1 MNTEVHRIAD
11 QLRRATEGDAWH
23 GPSLKV
29 LLTGLAAEQ
38 AARRPLAAAHS
49 IWETLLHISAWES
62 AVRRRLA
69 GTAVTLTTEE
79 DWPPVTDTSEAAWAR
94 AQSDV
99 AKARDELVR
108 AIESLSDEDLT
119 GPVPEKPYNVY
130 VMLHGVIQHDCYHTG
145 QIALLR
151 RLTNA

>member
-1 MNTEVHRIAD
+1 MSEIGRIAD

-29 LLTGLAAEQ
+29 LLAGVTAQQ
-38 AARRPLAAAHS
+38 AAQHPPLAAHS

-62 AVRRRLA
+62 AVRRRLS
-69 GTAVTLTTEE
+69 GQAVVLSPEE
-79 DWPPVTDTSEAAWAR
+79 DWPPVTDTSDAAWAR
-94 AQSDV
+94 AQNQV
-99 AKARDELVR
+99 AQVRNDLVS
-108 AIESLSDEDLT
+108 AIESLSDEDLA
-119 GPVPEKPYNVY
+119 GSVPEKPYNVY

-151 RLTNA
+151 RLTAP